1 MYELDCVHAL
11 GRFCRASTNARL
23 VRFVVEQPPGTTF
36 EHGGKEYRVKG
47 YRCYLAGVWKNN
59 MNWDRDEVIVVDEN
73 GAGHYLSRMGEEPNK
88 K

>member
-11 GRFCRASTNARL
+11 ERFCRASTNARL
-23 VRFVVEQPPGTTF
+23 VRFIVEQPPGTTF
-36 EHGGKEYRVKG
+36 EDGGKEHRVKG

-73 GAGHYLSRMGEEPNK
+73 GTGHYLSRMGEEPNK